1 MTMKLRAQAL
11 AFILTSTLTTHAA
24 LAQTAQGDFIVAV
37 VNSEPI
43 TELEL
48 RAEVQR
54 FTQQMAQQRQPAL
67 PAAEMRRG
75 VLERMINERAQLQT
89 AREMGMRVDEAD
101 VDRTEQAIARQNQ
114 IDVVEL
120 RKRVAKDGMTVSQF
134 RTQLRDQL
142 LLTRLQER
150 EVESRIRITDG
161 DVERYLQEQ
170 QAAQSDPM
178 TQEINLAHI
187 LIAVPEKATV
197 EQVAAL
203 QARAQ
208 KVLERIRAGESFE
221 KLVMELSDADRTNG
235 GQFGLRRGDRYPT
248 LFINAVLKVS
258 EGAVSEVVRSGAG
271 FHVLKVVERR
281 TTQGLARSVAQTR
294 AQHILL
300 RPTPTLSQAEVIT
313 RLNELRQQVLTGK
326 AEFQALA
333 REFSQDG
340 SAPQGGDLGWASPGN
355 FVPEFEEAMNRLR
368 EGEISPP
375 VVSRFGVHL
384 IQVVERRRT
393 ELSPKEL
400 RDAVRGQLRES
411 RYEEAFANWVQ
422 EVRGRA
428 FVEMREP
435 PQ

>member
-1 MTMKLRAQAL
+1 
-11 AFILTSTLTTHAA
+11 
-24 LAQTAQGDFIVAV
+24 
-37 VNSEPI
+37 
-43 TELEL
+43 
-48 RAEVQR
+48 
-54 FTQQMAQQRQPAL
+54 
-67 PAAEMRRG
+67 
-75 VLERMINERAQLQT
+75 
-89 AREMGMRVDEAD
+89 
-101 VDRTEQAIARQNQ
+101 
-114 IDVVEL
+114 
-120 RKRVAKDGMTVSQF
+120 
-134 RTQLRDQL
+134 
-142 LLTRLQER
+142 
-150 EVESRIRITDG
+150 
-161 DVERYLQEQ
+161 VERYLQEQ

-187 LIAVPEKATV
+187 LVAVPEKATP
-197 EQVAAL
+197 EQAAAL
-203 QARAQ
+203 QGRAQ

-221 KLVMELSDADRTNG
+221 KLVLELSDADRTNG
-235 GQFGLRRGDRYPT
+235 GQLGLRRGDRYPT
-248 LFINAVLKVS
+248 LFINAVLKVA

-281 TTQGLARSVAQTR
+281 TTQGLARSVVQTR

-300 RPTPTLSQAEVIT
+300 RPGPTLSQAEVIA
-313 RLNELRQQVLTGK
+313 RLTELRQRVLTGK

-368 EGEISPP
+368 DGEISPP

-384 IQVVERRRT
+384 VQVVDRRRS

-411 RYEEAFANWVQ
+411 RYEEAFSNWVQ

>member
-1 MTMKLRAQAL
+1 M
-11 AFILTSTLTTHAA
+11 
-24 LAQTAQGDFIVAV
+24 
-37 VNSEPI
+37 
-43 TELEL
+43 
-48 RAEVQR
+48 
-54 FTQQMAQQRQPAL
+54 
-67 PAAEMRRG
+67 
-75 VLERMINERAQLQT
+75 
-89 AREMGMRVDEAD
+89 
-101 VDRTEQAIARQNQ
+101 
-114 IDVVEL
+114 
-120 RKRVAKDGMTVSQF
+120 
-134 RTQLRDQL
+134 
-142 LLTRLQER
+142 
-150 EVESRIRITDG
+150 
-161 DVERYLQEQ
+161 ERYLQEQ

>member
-1 MTMKLRAQAL
+1 MKLRAQAL
-11 AFILTSTLTTHAA
+11 AFLLTSTLTVQTA
-24 LAQTAQGDFIVAV
+24 LAQASQGDFIVAV

-48 RAEVQR
+48 RAEIQR
-54 FTQQMAQQRQPAL
+54 LTQQMAQQRQAVP
-67 PAAEMRRG
+67 PVAEMRRG
-75 VLERMINERAQLQT
+75 VLDRMINERAQLQT
-89 AREMGMRVDEAD
+89 AREMGMRVDEAE

-114 IDVVEL
+114 IDVTEL
-120 RKRVAKDGMTVSQF
+120 RKRVVKEGMTVSQF
-134 RTQLRDQL
+134 RAQLRDQL

-170 QAAQSDPM
+170 QTAQSDPM

-187 LIAVPEKATV
+187 LVAVPEKATA
-197 EQVAAL
+197 EQVASL

-208 KVLERIRAGESFE
+208 KVLERIRGGESFE
-221 KLVMELSDADRTNG
+221 KLVLELSDADRSNG
-235 GQFGLRRGDRYPT
+235 GQLGLRRGDRYPT
-248 LFINAVLKVS
+248 LFINAVLKVAD
-258 EGAVSEVVRSGAG
+258 GAVSEVVRSGAG

-281 TTQGLARSVAQTR
+281 TAQGIARSVTQTR
-294 AQHILL
+294 ARHILL
-300 RPTPTLSQAEVIT
+300 RPGPTLSQEQVIA
-313 RLNELRQQVLTGK
+313 RLSELRQRVLAGK

-355 FVPEFEEAMNRLR
+355 FVPEFEEAMVRLR
-368 EGEISPP
+368 EGEISLP

-384 IQVVERRRT
+384 IQVEERRRS
-393 ELSPKEL
+393 ELSQKEL